1 MKKIL
6 AIALFIL
13 FLDIITKQ
21 LIVNS
26 LFEHQSIT
34 IIKNFFYLT
43 YAKNDGIAFSFLEG
57 KVPFIIIMTV
67 IVIFLILKY
76 LKENDPTKIEMYCYG
91 LIIGGA
97 IGNLLDR
104 VLYGYVIDFLD
115 FYLFSYHFPIF
126 NLADTSIVIGIFI
139 IFIASL
145 KESNKERSD
154 KFDNHRRR
162 KNKSR

>member
-21 LIVNS
+21 LIVNT
-26 LFEHQSIT
+26 LFEHQSIA

-76 LKENDPTKIEMYCYG
+76 IKDNDPTKIEMYCYG

-139 IFIASL
+139 LLIASL
-145 KESNKERSD
+145 KERSD
-154 KFDNHRRR
+154 KFDNLRRR
-162 KNKSR
+162 KNESR